1 MKECVVC
8 GKMIKKVDS
17 VMTIDYVCSVEC
29 KTERKKSI
37 PPPVSILTVS
47 YWTDRGYTEQ
57 EAREKISVEQA
68 KRSPRHPSYWTSR
81 GFTEKEAT
89 DKVSEVQQ
97 GNAQKRNEKYT
108 HEERQALTPWC
119 VIYWVN
125 KGYSEE
131 EASEIIS
138 TNSDTQ
144 SLESCIRRYGIEDG
158 TIKYNE
164 MCEYRKEHYTLD
176 GFIARHGQEE
186 GERLWLNKYVNRLDS
201 KAAKNFFD
209 SVITAIPSGYNIH
222 VGGDGKKEFGV
233 RNIENNKYY
242 LYDFVIPKLGVCVEF
257 HGDYWHCNP
266 NKYAADFF
274 HPQSNKYAADI
285 WAYDQLKIDTMTK
298 YRGYETTVVWESEAK
313 AKLPEVINM
322 INERYAI
329 VKAES
334 PHLFEEDVS
343 SEEPVSKND
352 T

>member
-17 VMTIDYVCSVEC
+17 VLTTDYVCSVEC

-47 YWTDRGYTEQ
+47 YWTDRGYSEE
-57 EAREKISVEQA
+57 EAREKISIEQSS
-68 KRSPRHPSYWTSR
+68 RSPRHPSYWVKKGYTM
-81 GFTEKEAT
+81 EEAT
-89 DKVSEVQQ
+89 DKVSEVQK
-97 GNAQKRNEKYT
+97 GNTQKRSEKYT
-108 HEERQALTPWC
+108 HEELQAFTPWST
-119 VIYWVN
+119 VYWLN
-125 KGYSEE
+125 LGYTEE
-131 EASEIIS
+131 EAREIKS
-138 TNSDTQ
+138 KNADTQ
-144 SLESCIRRYGIEDG
+144 SLESYISRYGEEEG
-158 TIKYNE
+158 TLKYNE
-164 MCEYRKEHYTLD
+164 LCNHRKETYTLE
-176 GFIARHGQEE
+176 GSIARHGEE
-186 GERLWLNKYVNRLDS
+186 KGEEIWANRFSNRTDS

-209 SVITAIPSGYNIH
+209 SVIAAIPSGYNIH

-233 RNIENNKYY
+233 RNLENNKYY

-274 HPQSNKYAADI
+274 HPQSNKYAADL
-285 WAYDQLKIDTMTK
+285 WTYDQLKIDTMTK

-313 AKLPEVINM
+313 AKLPEVITM

-334 PHLFEEDVS
+334 PHLFEEELS
-343 SEEPVSKND
+343 LEEPVSKND